1 MSRIGK
7 NPVGIPSGVEVSIA
21 NDILTA
27 KGKNGTLTVPLH
39 EAVTVKQEENRIVVA
54 PREGHQDARRMWGTT
69 RSLINNAVV
78 GASEGF
84 TVRLEINGVGYR
96 AAVQGNVLN
105 LQLGYSHDIQY
116 PIPEGIT
123 MKCERPTLIE
133 ISGANKQEV
142 GRIASE
148 IRAFRKPE
156 PYKGKG
162 VKYESETIVRKEGKK
177 K

>member
-7 NPVGIPSGVEVSIA
+7 NPVEVPSGVEVSIV
-21 NDILTA
+21 NDLLTA
-27 KGKNGTLTVPLH
+27 KGKNSTQTVRLH
-39 EAVTVKQEENRIVVA
+39 EAVDVKQEDGKVVVN
-54 PREGHQDARRMWGTT
+54 PREGVATAHKMWGTM
-69 RSLINNAVV
+69 RSMINNAVV

-84 TVRLEINGVGYR
+84 IVRLEINGVGYR
-96 AAVQGNVLN
+96 AAVQGNILN

-116 PIPEGIT
+116 PIPEGIAV
-123 MKCERPTLIE
+123 KCERPTMIE
-133 ISGANKQEV
+133 ISGGNKQQV
-142 GRIASE
+142 GQIASE

-162 VKYESETIVRKEGKK
+162 VKYENELIVRKEGKK

>member
-7 NPVGIPSGVEVSIA
+7 NPVEIPSGVEVSIA
-21 NDILTA
+21 NEILTA

-39 EAVTVKQEENRIVVA
+39 DAVEVKQEDGKVVVA
-54 PREGHQDARRMWGTT
+54 PREGAPAARQMWGTM
-69 RSLINNAVV
+69 RSMINNAVV

-84 TVRLEINGVGYR
+84 TIRLEITGVGYR
-96 AAVQGNVLN
+96 AAVQGSSLN
-105 LQLGYSHDIQY
+105 LQLGYSHDINY
-116 PIPEGIT
+116 PIPQGIT
-123 MKCERPTLIE
+123 VKCERPTLIE
-133 ISGANKQEV
+133 ISGANKQQV
-142 GRIASE
+142 GQIASE

-162 VKYESETIVRKEGKK
+162 IKYENELIVRKEGKK